1 MQVNRRRS
9 FAVWETPWSSERVA
23 FVWSPRYL
31 YKRQLCHGVK
41 EDIVTRK
48 CLPFDNKFLLPPS
61 YRPVALCIGRL
72 HDHSRHDSFS
82 LPYLGRRRHSFDFI
96 LHPVAPL

>member
-9 FAVWETPWSSERVA
+9 FGVWETQRSSERVA
-23 FVWSPRYL
+23 FVRSPLLR
-31 YKRQLCHGVK
+31 V
-41 EDIVTRK
+41 EDTLREGIHVISQ
-48 CLPFDNKFLLPPS
+48 CLPFDDKLLLPPS
-61 YRPVALCIGRL
+61 YRPIAFCIGRL
-72 HDHSRHDSFS
+72 HDHSSHDSFS